1 MNNKVIMSLLCMG
14 IMLTVKT
21 DVDAQT
27 EVKNEQPVATE
38 YPMGPGFKR
47 FRKQQQ
53 EFKRLAEKQGV
64 AVQPTKVKEVRKSKR
79 TSKAGQS
86 QFDQIRSSL
95 NRTLKK
101 PGKLTADE
109 RKDAEVKIQKLREM
123 GSQLWPG
130 PKDYENLLKLH
141 E

>member
-64 AVQPTKVKEVRKSKR
+64 AVQPTKVKEVRKSVKGR
-79 TSKAGQS
+79 TGKNKKTTKNQVEHD
-86 QFDQIRSSL
+86 FELSSGPDTT
-95 NRTLKK
+95 RIFKK
-101 PGKLTADE
+101 
-109 RKDAEVKIQKLREM
+109 
-123 GSQLWPG
+123 
-130 PKDYENLLKLH
+130 
-141 E
+141 